1 MQNTKIQGQN
11 NTAKEKF
18 MSAPQVEM
26 KELNNLFFEL
36 CYRACNLKCK
46 HCYIEKNPYKQEKD
60 FIPLDKIKNA
70 LLQLELY
77 LAGIVCLLNS
87 VKKYPQHI
95 FMCCRV
101 ARAAMCPG

>member
-70 LLQLELY
+70 LNGY
-77 LAGIVCLLNS
+77 SNVIGTNKSRIDKFKC
-87 VKKYPQHI
+87 
-95 FMCCRV
+95 
-101 ARAAMCPG
+101 